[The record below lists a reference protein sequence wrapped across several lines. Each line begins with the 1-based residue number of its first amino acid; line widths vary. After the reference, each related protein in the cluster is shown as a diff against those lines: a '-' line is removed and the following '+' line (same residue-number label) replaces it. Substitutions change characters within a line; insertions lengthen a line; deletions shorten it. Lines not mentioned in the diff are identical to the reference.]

1 MFVFSFDFEC
11 IYQYILNRIGQVSL
25 GMGSEPKIISTMAS
39 KSSIQ
44 SPNHV
49 SLIGNP
55 DAEKIY
61 HGLLVQHKARKI
73 EDPVIITRNGER
85 KKVPHVSFSIFLS
98 TTFQ

>member
-1 MFVFSFDFEC
+1 MKVA
-11 IYQYILNRIGQVSL
+11 L

-55 DAEKIY
+55 DAEKFY
-61 HGLLVQHKARKI
+61 YELLSQHKARKI
-73 EDPVIITRNGER
+73 DDPVIVVVIVLG
-85 KKVPHVSFSIFLS
+85 KKQFRMYLIIHVFLS
-98 TTFQ
+98 ANL

>member
-1 MFVFSFDFEC
+1 M
-11 IYQYILNRIGQVSL
+11 

-55 DAEKIY
+55 DADKIY
-61 HGLLVQHKARKI
+61 YELLSQHKARKI
-73 EDPVIITRNGER
+73 EDPVILLLYLYMRHRENR
-85 KKVPHVSFSIFLS
+85 PHVLISIFSLNLFIG
-98 TTFQ
+98 TY